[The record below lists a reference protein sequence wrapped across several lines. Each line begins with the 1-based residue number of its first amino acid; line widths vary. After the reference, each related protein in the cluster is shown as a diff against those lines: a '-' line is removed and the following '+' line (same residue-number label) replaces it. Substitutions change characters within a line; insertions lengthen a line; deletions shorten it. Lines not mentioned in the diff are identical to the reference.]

1 MSLKQR
7 GDSIPPLQL
16 PIKSITGEDVM
27 LNWKTKEK
35 LIKGTLFIFAL
46 SSIVFLTAIV
56 ITLFNEGL
64 PIFNETGILEFI
76 FGREWYPYYDDYG
89 ILPLICASLLVTV
102 GAMVVSVPLGIS
114 SAIFISYILPD
125 KLKNYVKPIVEL
137 LAGVPSVVYGLF
149 GMKILAPF
157 IRDLF
162 NLPTGLN
169 GLTASIMLGIMALPT
184 ISSLAEDAISS
195 VPKSF
200 RNASLAL
207 GGTKWETIS
216 KVILP
221 TASSGI
227 VTAVILGMGRAIGET
242 MTVLMVAG
250 GASAMPDSILRPL
263 RPMTA
268 NIAAEMGEAPVG
280 SEHYH
285 ALFGIGIILF
295 FITLLFNIIA
305 DIASQRFKEKVS
317 GL

>member
-1 MSLKQR
+1 M
-7 GDSIPPLQL
+7 
-16 PIKSITGEDVM
+16 
-27 LNWKTKEK
+27 NWKTKEK